1 MRLRAINIFSAFLGD
16 SEKTKERTG
25 LLRKDSDFLYL
36 EYYNVVRYCD
46 NDFIKQLNVECNEK
60 AKEIAVTLKLSDGY
74 SVITMPF
81 NFSLYQSLSPEDKKF
96 FWVKEI
102 TKIFNFVLPLMNCK
116 SNKKISDFINYLND
130 KYKNE

>member
-16 SEKTKERTG
+16 PEKTKERTG

-46 NDFIKQLNVECNEK
+46 NDFIKQLNIECDEK

-96 FWVKEI
+96 FGVKEI
-102 TKIFNFVLPLMNCK
+102 TKVFNFVLPLMNCK